1 MAAAVKRGDVIRIR
15 DERWTVTE
23 SSAFRDTT
31 IVTVVGCD
39 RANRGT
45 RTRYLLPFEPVER
58 LPPADTT
65 RLVSRRR
72 WRRLAAAALAQ
83 ATPSFASLRTPAHA
97 DITILPYQLEPAL
110 AVISGAAARI
120 LIADDVGLGKTI
132 QAGLIVAEV
141 LARGGEARVLI
152 LCPAALRDQWRSE
165 LKGRFGLAPVVLDS
179 ASLGQ
184 AAPAGVNPWAAC
196 PLVLTSIDYV
206 KRPEVI
212 RALEPLVWDLMV
224 VDEAHGIARLSDRH
238 AAATLLAQRA
248 RTVVLLTATP
258 HTGDDASFDRLAAIG
273 DIDGSFPLRV
283 FRRTRRAIAG
293 TVGRRTRWLKVA
305 PTETERQMHRAL
317 MAYVRRV
324 WRRPASPAAALAM
337 IVLTRRA
344 CSSPRSLA
352 RTLERR
358 LALLSAGHCGNPQLQ
373 LPLNPLEPADEEAD
387 VEMGAPGLED
397 PRDEQDALEAL
408 LALARRAAGAE
419 SKLHV
424 LARLLRRS
432 REPAIVFTEYRDTL
446 NTLER
451 ELADVGT
458 CQLHGGLTAVERA
471 LVIRQFTTGERRL
484 LLATDAASEG
494 LNLQQRCRLVVHLEV
509 PWTPARIEQ
518 RVGRVDRI
526 GQSRTVHQVLL
537 VAAGTVEDSRV
548 SHVAQRAVHAAA
560 VLDELSATPADE
572 RLIAAHIIDHAPL
585 PNAPRSG
592 ARLPTAPATADLRTG
607 AATEAARLH
616 VVRQLVRTSGD
627 PSGPR
632 PFAARSRRRLPASAI
647 WALRVEVTDSNGQL
661 VWDTIAGA
669 SGHWEAPSPAS
680 AAEARALVEA
690 SWAPV
695 CERVANDRALS
706 EVLSL
711 DSIRVVA
718 SLTLIRDAA
727 LSESIER
734 QRARLASR
742 LVQGGLFDRRAE
754 RDAQSQRDLV
764 EQALSRCSER
774 RAALE
779 RLARTTVTIRP
790 AFSLI
795 PW

>member
-1 MAAAVKRGDVIRIR
+1 MASAIKRGDIVRIR
-15 DERWTVTE
+15 DERWTVAA
-23 SSAFRDTT
+23 SSVFRDTT
-31 IVTVVGCD
+31 IVTVVGFD
-39 RANRGT
+39 RTNRGT
-45 RTRYLLPFEPVER
+45 RARYLLPFEPVER
-58 LPPADTT
+58 LPPVDTT
-65 RLVSRRR
+65 RIVSRRR
-72 WRRLAAAALAQ
+72 WRRLAAGALAQ
-83 ATPSFASLRTPAHA
+83 ATPSFASLRTAAHA

-110 AVISGAAARI
+110 AVMSGAAARV

-141 LARGGEARVLI
+141 LARSSEARVLV

-165 LKGRFGLAPVVLDS
+165 MRGRFGLAPVVLDS

-206 KRPEVI
+206 KRPEVL

-248 RTVVLLTATP
+248 RAIVLLTATP
-258 HTGDDASFDRLAAIG
+258 HTGDDASFDRLAALG
-273 DIDGSFPLRV
+273 DIDGSFPLLV
-283 FRRTRRAIAG
+283 FRRKRGTIAT

-305 PTETERQMHRAL
+305 PTEVERRMHRSL

-324 WRRPASPAAALAM
+324 WRRPATPAAALAM

-352 RTLERR
+352 RSLERR
-358 LALLSAGHCGNPQLQ
+358 LALLSADHRGTPQLQ
-373 LPLNPLEPADEEAD
+373 LPLNPLEQADEEAD
-387 VEMGAPGLED
+387 AEMGAPGLED
-397 PRDEQDALEAL
+397 PRDEQDALKAL
-408 LALARRAAGAE
+408 LALARRAAAAE
-419 SKLHV
+419 SKLRV

-526 GQSRTVHQVLL
+526 GQSRTVHQLLL
-537 VAAGTVEDSRV
+537 VAAGTVEESRV
-548 SHVAQRAVHAAA
+548 SNVAQRALHAAA
-560 VLDELSATPADE
+560 VLDDLSATPADE
-572 RLIAAHIIDHAPL
+572 QLIAAHVIDDAPL
-585 PNAPRSG
+585 TGVGRAG
-592 ARLPTAPATADLRTG
+592 ARLPAAPAAADVQVW
-607 AATEAARLH
+607 AATEAARLS
-616 VVRQLVRTSGD
+616 VVRQLVRTGGEASALA
-627 PSGPR
+627 
-632 PFAARSRRRLPASAI
+632 PFAARGRRRLPVSAI
-647 WALRVEVTDSNGQL
+647 WALRVEVTDANGQL

-669 SGHWEAPSPAS
+669 TGHWQAPLSES
-680 AAEARALVEA
+680 AADARALVEG
-690 SWAPV
+690 SWAAV
-695 CERVANDRALS
+695 CEWAAKHPALGD
-706 EVLSL
+706 VLSL
-711 DSIRVVA
+711 ESIRAAA
-718 SLTLIRDAA
+718 SLALTREVA
-727 LSESIER
+727 LSRSIER
-734 QRARLASR
+734 QRARLAAH

-754 RDAQSQRDLV
+754 RVAQSQRDLV

-774 RAALE
+774 RTALE
-779 RLARTTVTIRP
+779 WLARTTVTIRP

>member
-1 MAAAVKRGDVIRIR
+1 MAAAIKRGDVIRIR

-39 RANRGT
+39 RTNRGT

-58 LPPADTT
+58 LPQVDTT
-65 RLVSRRR
+65 RIVSRRR
-72 WRRLAAAALAQ
+72 WRRLAAGALAQ

-110 AVISGAAARI
+110 AVSSGAAARI

-141 LARGGEARVLI
+141 LVRSGEARVLI
-152 LCPAALRDQWRSE
+152 LCPAALRDQWGAE
-165 LKGRFGLAPVVLDS
+165 LRGRFGLAPVVLDS

-184 AAPAGVNPWAAC
+184 AASAGVNPWATC
-196 PLVLTSIDYV
+196 PLVLTSMDYV

-248 RTVVLLTATP
+248 RTIVLLTATP
-258 HTGDDASFDRLAAIG
+258 HSGDDASFDRLAAIG
-273 DIDGSFPLRV
+273 DIGGSFPLLV
-283 FRRTRRAIAG
+283 FRRTRSTVAG

-305 PTETERQMHRAL
+305 PTEIERQMHRAL
-317 MAYVRRV
+317 TAYVRRV
-324 WRRPASPAAALAM
+324 WRRPATPAAALAM

-408 LALARRAAGAE
+408 LVLARRAAGAE
-419 SKLHV
+419 SKLRV

-451 ELADVGT
+451 ELAHVGT
-458 CQLHGGLTAVERA
+458 CQLHGGLTAAERA

-494 LNLQQRCRLVVHLEV
+494 LNLHQRCRLVVHLEV
-509 PWTPARIEQ
+509 PWTPTRIEQ

-537 VAAGTVEDSRV
+537 VAAGTVEESRV
-548 SHVAQRAVHAAA
+548 SNVARRALHAAA
-560 VLDELSATPADE
+560 VLDDLSATPADE
-572 RLIAAHIIDHAPL
+572 RLIAAHIIDNAPL
-585 PNAPRSG
+585 PGAPRSG
-592 ARLPTAPATADLRTG
+592 ARLLTALATADLQTG
-607 AATEAARLH
+607 AATEAARLR

-627 PSGPR
+627 PSGLW
-632 PFAARSRRRLPASAI
+632 PFAARSRRRLPTSAI

-661 VWDTIAGA
+661 VWDTIAGG
-669 SGHWEAPSPAS
+669 SGRWQAPSPVT

-690 SWAPV
+690 SWAHV
-695 CERVANDRALS
+695 CEWAANDPALG

-718 SLTLIRDAA
+718 SLALSREAA
-727 LSESIER
+727 LSASIER

-764 EQALSRCSER
+764 EQALARCSER
-774 RAALE
+774 RTALE
-779 RLARTTVTIRP
+779 RLTRTTVTIRP